1 MTRRAGGN
9 QRIPR
14 PDTWREGDEPAWVGR
29 DLSVL
34 SDSTELE
41 RRLLQHFSSV
51 DPTVEQS
58 LYDPEDARASAVLVP
73 LLNVNGVPEV
83 VLTRRAEH
91 LNNHKGEISFPGGRL
106 DEGESV
112 FDAALREAHEE
123 IGLNPHDVEI
133 LGTLDSIMTFVSK
146 SFITPVVGSIT
157 GSPAFVPSP
166 NEVARVF
173 TVPLHE
179 LARTDTYRN
188 EWWLSPRGEINIH
201 FFELDDETI
210 WGATGR
216 ILTQFITA
224 VTTQN

>member
-1 MTRRAGGN
+1 MTRRAGGT

-14 PDTWREGDEPAWVGR
+14 PDTWRAGDTPAWTGR

-34 SDSTELE
+34 SDSSELT
-41 RRLLQHFSSV
+41 RRLLEHFSTSS
-51 DPTVEQS
+51 PTLEQS

-73 LLNVNGVPEV
+73 LLTVNGVPEV

-112 FDAALREAHEE
+112 FDAALREADEE
-123 IGLNPHDVEI
+123 IALKSSDVEI

-157 GSPAFVPSP
+157 GSPTFVASP
-166 NEVARVF
+166 AEVARVF
-173 TVPLHE
+173 TVPLPE
-179 LARTDTYRN
+179 LVRADTYRN

-216 ILTQFITA
+216 ILTQFINIVTA
-224 VTTQN
+224 VN